1 MTLKTTFTIL
11 ADCCYGIINAECR
24 INVVVMLNV
33 IKMSVI
39 MQRVIVLSV
48 VAPHIYS
55 PMIELLD
62 FFVFSNRL
70 PGQCHGHTC
79 GNISGL
85 NYRSLHSAQ
94 GFATKDPK
102 A

>member
-1 MTLKTTFTIL
+1 ME
-11 ADCCYGIINAECR
+11 DCYGIINAECR

-48 VAPHIYS
+48 VAPHIHS

-62 FFVFSNRL
+62 FFSLFKPVTGAMS
-70 PGQCHGHTC
+70 
-79 GNISGL
+79 
-85 NYRSLHSAQ
+85 RSHMWQHFRS
-94 GFATKDPK
+94 
-102 A
+102 